1 VVSTEAYDT
10 RPPAATGRAGGFV
23 VSDALW
29 WLLQPS
35 GLVLAALALA
45 WLAAAAG
52 ARRLAT
58 GLLGVVLLAWLT
70 LVAAPVD
77 AWLAAPLERRHPLP
91 DRLPGEVDGIVVLG
105 GAIDGAATAARGQ
118 LALGE
123 AGERVLAGAALA
135 RRYPEAVLAFTG
147 VGEGALARDFV
158 ERPQPGSLFFGAAFA
173 GRDPVVLAA
182 SASTY
187 EDALL
192 ALRRLQPRP
201 GETWLLVTSAWHM
214 PRAWAT
220 FRTLGWTTVP
230 YPVDPIAAGARWGI
244 ASWTGAGERLAD
256 LDRVVREWGAV
267 WIYRRTG
274 RIAPDAWRAAHDDAS
289 DAAPAP
295 PRGRGPTPPEARAAA
310 PGP

>member
-1 VVSTEAYDT
+1 M
-10 RPPAATGRAGGFV
+10 
-23 VSDALW
+23 SDALW

-35 GLVLAALALA
+35 GLTLAAVAFA
-45 WLAAAAG
+45 WLASAAG

-58 GLLGVVLLAWLT
+58 GLLGLVALAWAA
-70 LVAAPVD
+70 VVVAPVD

-91 DRLPGEVDGIVVLG
+91 ERLPAEVDGIVVLG
-105 GAIDGAATAARGQ
+105 GAIDGAATVERGQ
-118 LALGE
+118 LALGD

-135 RRYPEAVLAFTG
+135 RRYPDAVLAFTG
-147 VGEGALARDFV
+147 VGSGALSRDFV
-158 ERPQPGSLFFGAAFA
+158 ARPEAGTLIYGDAFA
-173 GRDPVVLAA
+173 ERDRIVLSA

-220 FRTLGWTTVP
+220 FRTLGWTLVP
-230 YPVDPIAAGARWGI
+230 YPVDAASAGARWGFE
-244 ASWTGAGERLAD
+244 SWPGAARRLD
-256 LDRVVREWGAV
+256 DVDRIVREWGAV
-267 WIYRRTG
+267 LVYRRTG
-274 RIAPDAWRAAHDDAS
+274 RIAPAAWDAGGGTATPD
-289 DAAPAP
+289 
-295 PRGRGPTPPEARAAA
+295 GP